1 MSVMKRRTLAATVL
15 TLSVVTSL
23 AVAAPTASAF
33 PKGDSVFGFN
43 YRVVATAHIKKQDLT
58 MSPPPGIF
66 KGAIDLDTGQLKG
79 KITIPPATFTQAIG
93 GPLGVTAT
101 AAMESVKPVTG
112 HVDLSTFK
120 VTSTSV
126 VNIHILTMY
135 PNVAAPPLPLPIPIS
150 IPPLPQVNLVGN
162 NCKTSSPVS
171 ITISGVAHIGQK
183 SKFSGTF
190 TIPDF
195 ANCQAMTTVLNQ
207 EIPGP
212 GNTFSAVA
220 SPL

>member
-1 MSVMKRRTLAATVL
+1 MLTVTGPL
-15 TLSVVTSL
+15 VLE
-23 AVAAPTASAF
+23 AAPAHAF
-33 PKGDSVFGFN
+33 PPGDSVFGFN
-43 YRVVATAHIKKQDLT
+43 YRVVATAHIKRQDLT
-58 MSPPPGIF
+58 MSPPPGVF
-66 KGAIDLDTGQLKG
+66 KGAIDLDTGQLAG
-79 KITIPPATFTQAIG
+79 KITIPPATFTQAVG

-135 PNVAAPPLPLPIPIS
+135 PNVAPLPLPIPL
-150 IPPLPQVNLVGN
+150 PPLPQANLVGN
-162 NCKTSSPVS
+162 NCKTSTPVK
-171 ITISGVAHIGQK
+171 ITISGIAHIGEK

>member
-1 MSVMKRRTLAATVL
+1 MKRRALAAIVL
-15 TLSVVTSL
+15 ALTAMGPLVL
-23 AVAAPTASAF
+23 QAQPASAF
-33 PKGDSVFGFN
+33 PPGDSVFGFN
-43 YRVVATAHIKKQDLT
+43 YRVVATAHIKRQDLT
-58 MSPPPGIF
+58 MSPPPGVF

-79 KITIPPATFTQAIG
+79 KITIPPATFTQAVG

-112 HVDLSTFK
+112 HIDLNTFK

-135 PNVAAPPLPLPIPIS
+135 PSVATPPLPLPIPIS
-150 IPPLPQVNLVGN
+150 IQPLPQVNLVGN
-162 NCKTSSPVS
+162 NCKTSTPVK
-171 ITISGVAHIGQK
+171 ITISGIAHIGMK